1 MSKPLISKP
10 LIGEILSLPVGPET
24 TVCKALTAD
33 VVIRGVDF
41 RPRRRERIY
50 DADKIWSGDHTMLD
64 YTEI

>member
-1 MSKPLISKP
+1 MSKPLTA
-10 LIGEILSLPVGPET
+10 EILSLPVSRKT
-24 TVCKALTAD
+24 TVCEALTTDA
-33 VVIRGVDF
+33 VIRGVDF